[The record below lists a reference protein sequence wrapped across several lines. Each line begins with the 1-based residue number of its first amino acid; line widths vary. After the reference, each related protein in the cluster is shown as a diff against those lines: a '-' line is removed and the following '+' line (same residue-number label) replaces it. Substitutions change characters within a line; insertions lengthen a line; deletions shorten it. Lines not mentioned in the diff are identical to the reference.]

1 MKNISPPR
9 SGDAPDAPD
18 NLDLKKRLLEL
29 FAKRSTG
36 GLTKGDLTEESP
48 LAFEYAD
55 MWVKAHLRSHYDGV
69 MIREGGALLLVMR
82 ALITLIPDDAKV
94 LRCALENSSR
104 YPNTSVCLIP
114 AKVGPGIAGRLEVYS
129 TLVAPTLTPDELDLA
144 LRSMLQHYH
153 HLPLELGAINVD
165 PSRRHLLQEKSQSRQ
180 VGKIRV
186 INTAA
191 NEKVANKPK
200 KSVEPKIDKTES
212 LTNTEIDEKSLNL
225 AFGELDKLV
234 GLAAVKDELKG
245 LATLAKFNLGLAKDG
260 LKTSAYAPHLVFVG
274 NPGTCKTTVASHVA
288 KIYHALGIVMRPQV
302 EVVTRADLVAG
313 YIGQTAIRT
322 RAVCNRALGGV
333 LFIDEAYSLTEEKDG
348 FGHEVIETLLTQ
360 IEEQRGELV
369 VIIAGYPEKMQRF
382 IDSNPGLRSRFDR
395 TIEFPDYTNDELVEI
410 YVNLARERNFGV
422 TPDALV
428 ALAEKVGGMQRG
440 PSFGNGREV
449 RKWLD
454 AAVTKHAM
462 AWQESGEDPDF
473 ERTVLSRQSVIAGF
487 NDLVSMNTPN
497 NQPFG
502 YL

>member
-1 MKNISPPR
+1 MKIISPPR
-9 SGDAPDAPD
+9 SGDAPDAPV

-36 GLTKGDLTEESP
+36 GVTKGDLTEESP

-200 KSVEPKIDKTES
+200 KTLSQRSTKQNHWRIPRST
-212 LTNTEIDEKSLNL
+212 KSL
-225 AFGELDKLV
+225 
-234 GLAAVKDELKG
+234 
-245 LATLAKFNLGLAKDG
+245 
-260 LKTSAYAPHLVFVG
+260 
-274 NPGTCKTTVASHVA
+274 
-288 KIYHALGIVMRPQV
+288 
-302 EVVTRADLVAG
+302 
-313 YIGQTAIRT
+313 
-322 RAVCNRALGGV
+322 
-333 LFIDEAYSLTEEKDG
+333 
-348 FGHEVIETLLTQ
+348 
-360 IEEQRGELV
+360 
-369 VIIAGYPEKMQRF
+369 
-382 IDSNPGLRSRFDR
+382 
-395 TIEFPDYTNDELVEI
+395 
-410 YVNLARERNFGV
+410 
-422 TPDALV
+422 
-428 ALAEKVGGMQRG
+428 
-440 PSFGNGREV
+440 
-449 RKWLD
+449 
-454 AAVTKHAM
+454 
-462 AWQESGEDPDF
+462 
-473 ERTVLSRQSVIAGF
+473 
-487 NDLVSMNTPN
+487 
-497 NQPFG
+497 
-502 YL
+502 